1 MNQTVLSGNSA
12 ESRVKDA
19 DADQG
24 APRLTL
30 EQIGQIVYH
39 NSSVDLEKM
48 EAAVLTELHQVLFNK
63 GLVDKL

>member
-1 MNQTVLSGNSA
+1 MTELFDDIIIAFENYNTRTQMHQTVLSGNSA

-30 EQIGQIVYH
+30 EQIG
-39 NSSVDLEKM
+39 
-48 EAAVLTELHQVLFNK
+48 
-63 GLVDKL
+63 